1 MDTVSNDSELLHDIA
16 KGVQGPIDAA
26 LAELST
32 FGTVARTLLAIAE
45 QSGRRPGRADLAKI
59 REHLQTQL
67 RGPDSATAGIGI
79 AVGVDYLHDSPYW
92 LEWWRFGRRG
102 ELEFV
107 AHSLNPNRDAFYDY
121 SSRPWFS
128 APAASGR
135 TTITG
140 PYVDI
145 GGTNTYTV
153 TLSLPLLTEAGFA
166 GVASADSPAAAFEPF
181 LIRPGRLRPV
191 VLTNA
196 ALRVIASSS
205 SDYLPGS
212 LLSSAL
218 VEPWTVL
225 SVAGRGLHG
234 QAPWLLMLPIEKR

>member
-1 MDTVSNDSELLHDIA
+1 MSNDSELLHDIA

-107 AHSLNPNRDAFYDY
+107 AHSLNPNRDAFMIILRGLGFRLPQLPVGLR
-121 SSRPWFS
+121 SRVPMS
-128 APAASGR
+128 TSGEQ
-135 TTITG
+135 T
-140 PYVDI
+140 
-145 GGTNTYTV
+145 
-153 TLSLPLLTEAGFA
+153 
-166 GVASADSPAAAFEPF
+166 
-181 LIRPGRLRPV
+181 LIR
-191 VLTNA
+191 
-196 ALRVIASSS
+196 
-205 SDYLPGS
+205 
-212 LLSSAL
+212 
-218 VEPWTVL
+218 
-225 SVAGRGLHG
+225 
-234 QAPWLLMLPIEKR
+234 